1 MLSADNI
8 HVYYGKSHVLRDVSF
23 EVASGEVIAL
33 LGRNGAGKST
43 ALRAV
48 MGLSKVR
55 TGGIALGGRDITHL
69 PPHERARLGL
79 GYVPQDRHLFP
90 GLTVEE
96 NLRVVM
102 RKRREADDLMTRV
115 FDLFPVLRERMHRR
129 AGTLS
134 GGEQQM
140 VAIARALVTRPTILL
155 LDEPTTGLSPL
166 LVEALQNAIDRL
178 VQEGGL
184 TVLLVEERVPF
195 SLALSSRIY
204 FMEEGSIVHSGSTNQ
219 IKDHRELLIRY
230 LGVSQ

>member
-1 MLSADNI
+1 VLEVSNI
-8 HVYYGKSHVLRDVSF
+8 DVYYGKSHVLRDVSLD
-23 EVASGEVIAL
+23 VGAGEIVAL

-43 ALRAV
+43 TLRAII
-48 MGLSKVR
+48 GLARLRS
-55 TGGIALGGRDITHL
+55 GGVTFGGRELSHL
-69 PPHERARLGL
+69 APHQRARLGL
-79 GYVPQDRHLFP
+79 GYVPQDRHLFA

-102 RKRREADDLMTRV
+102 PDRRNAAKALERV
-115 FDLFPVLRERMHRR
+115 FALFPVLADRMKRR

-140 VAIARALVTRPTILL
+140 VAIARALVTKPDMLL

-166 LVEALQNAIDRL
+166 LVEALQNAIRTLAD
-178 VQEGGL
+178 QGM

-195 SLALSSRIY
+195 SLALSNRVY
-204 FMEEGSIVHSGSTNQ
+204 FMEEGSIVHRSTTDE
-219 IKDHRELLIRY
+219 IRDHRELLIRF